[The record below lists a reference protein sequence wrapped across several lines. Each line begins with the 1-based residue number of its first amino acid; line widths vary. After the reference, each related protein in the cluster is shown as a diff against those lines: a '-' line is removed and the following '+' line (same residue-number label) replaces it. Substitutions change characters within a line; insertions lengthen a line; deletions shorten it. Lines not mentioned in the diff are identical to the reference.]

1 MTLSMKPDLQKP
13 TSPSSFSGLIGAT
26 TGSMV
31 TKPKVTAEVDAGI
44 RSENQNFGFVKIPI
58 PDSKTYH

>member
-1 MTLSMKPDLQKP
+1 MNLSIKPDLQNP
-13 TSPSSFSGLIGAT
+13 MSPSSFSGLIGAT

-44 RSENQNFGFVKIPI
+44 RSENQNFGFAKIPI